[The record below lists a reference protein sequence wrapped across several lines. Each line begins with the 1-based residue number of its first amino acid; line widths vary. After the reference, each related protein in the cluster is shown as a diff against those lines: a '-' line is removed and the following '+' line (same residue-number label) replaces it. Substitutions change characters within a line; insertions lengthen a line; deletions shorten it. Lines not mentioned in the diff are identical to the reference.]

1 MMQVD
6 GMTSRKRARR
16 AFTLI
21 ELLVVVTI
29 IGILAALVVPRIVGR
44 IGGAKQAVARTN
56 LKALEV
62 AVLGFQVDC
71 GRFPTTQEG
80 VWALVRPPSD
90 VSEKWQ
96 GPYAKEKEILDPWDE
111 EYHYRYPGLENPDFD
126 LFSLGADKQEGG
138 EGEDAD
144 IGNW

>member
-1 MMQVD
+1 MMKSD
-6 GMTSRKRARR
+6 AMRSRERIRR

-29 IGILAALVVPRIVGR
+29 LGILVALVLPRVVGR
-44 IGGAKQAVARTN
+44 IGGAKQAVAKSN
-56 LKALEV
+56 LKALEMQLL
-62 AVLGFQVDC
+62 AFQVDC
-71 GRFPTTQEG
+71 GRFPTNQEG

-96 GPYAKEKEILDPWDE
+96 GPYVKEKEILDPWDE
-111 EYHYRYPGLENPDFD
+111 EYHYRYPGLENADFD